1 MAKTYTYDDFVNAA
15 NGAGMLNTFS
25 QEDLSISQRNPEY
38 GLSLLKLQQDA
49 AKATTSEQKLL
60 AQEAV
65 NQLRKTYSVLPT
77 AAASTAETA
86 GSAVEPAASSATSAA
101 AKTAKTAKTAKG
113 YSYAGESVYQDAL
126 QNVTNY
132 NPYSYSYSD
141 DPIYGTMR
149 DSYLSDNKTT
159 AGQVLSS
166 PAVSQTSVPAYGAAA
181 SGQSANYYAA
191 KLNDI
196 IPQLEQSAYE
206 RYLKE
211 FELLNSQ
218 LDAAAADKADD
229 YDRWATAKEL
239 EAAAVQQQFA
249 NDLALSQMFGLDA
262 PGLPDLGSI
271 GSGSS
276 SVPKY
281 SYEKQNEYA
290 AALEAVLNNPE
301 FSYLLANDPQYSS
314 LRKSFLREGSRATE
328 DALARASA
336 GSMGVPSSYAIRLAS
351 DSGNAYNEQLMN
363 AVPGLQ
369 ENAFGRHLNDFQKNL
384 SAFTQLSEDRALNY
398 AQWLQNYQFEQKMK
412 QQKFDNAVSLYMAT
426 GQLTP
431 EIAAALGIPYEES
444 AGYYDDSSYYGVV
457 GGNFG
462 DTLDAAIKEAQRNN
476 PYLANGKADQSGLN
490 YSINQAINQAQSSGQ
505 ITSSQAAALKQEYI
519 GKVGGFALT

>member
-15 NGAGMLNTFS
+15 NNAGMLGSFS
-25 QEDLSISQRNPEY
+25 QEDLTISQNNPEY

-49 AKATTSEQKLL
+49 SKATTSEQKLL

-65 NQLRKTYSVLPT
+65 NQLRKSYASTSMDSISQPASSEVGSASSSAAT
-77 AAASTAETA
+77 NAASTK
-86 GSAVEPAASSATSAA
+86 V
-101 AKTAKTAKTAKG
+101 KG
-113 YSYAGESVYQDAL
+113 YSYAGEAAYQNAL

-132 NPYSYSYSD
+132 DPYSYTYSD
-141 DPIYGTMR
+141 DPIYGTMK
-149 DSYLSDNKTT
+149 DSYLSDNQNT
-159 AGQVLSS
+159 ASQVLNN
-166 PAVSQTSVPAYGAAA
+166 PAVSETSVPTYGAAA

-196 IPQLEQSAYE
+196 IPQLEQNAYE

-211 FELLNSQ
+211 FELINSQ

-229 YDRWATAKEL
+229 YDRWATRKEL
-239 EAAAVQQQFA
+239 QTAAAQQQFA

-262 PGLPDLGSI
+262 PGLPDLSSI

-276 SVPKY
+276 GSVPKY
-281 SYEKQNEYA
+281 NYAKQNEYT

-301 FSYLLANDPQYSS
+301 FSYLVADDPQFSS
-314 LRKSFLREGSRATE
+314 LRKSYLREGSRATE

-336 GSMGVPSSYAIRLAS
+336 GSMGIPSSYAIRLAA

-363 AVPGLQ
+363 AIPGLQ
-369 ENAFGRHLNDFQKNL
+369 ENAYGRYLNDFQKNL

-398 AQWLQNYQFEQKMK
+398 AQWLQNYQLQQKIK
-412 QQKFDNAVSLYMAT
+412 QQTFDNAVSLYMAT

-431 EIAAALGIPYEES
+431 EIAAALGIPYEDT
-444 AGYYDDSSYYGVV
+444 AVYYDDGSYYGGG

-476 PYLANGKADQSGLN
+476 PYLSNGKADQSGLN